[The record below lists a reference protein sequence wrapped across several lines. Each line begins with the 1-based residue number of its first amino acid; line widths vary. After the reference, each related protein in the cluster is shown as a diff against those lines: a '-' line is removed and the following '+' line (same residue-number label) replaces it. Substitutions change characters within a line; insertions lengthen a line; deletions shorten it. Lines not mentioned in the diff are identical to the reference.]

1 MDREVLRQT
10 LLAKLEEVT
19 GETIGPL
26 TDNANLRIDLGL
38 DSVDFVQLVIQL
50 QSEYGV
56 FLETKELERIVL
68 VGEFLDLLEA
78 KLSAMKAAA

>member
-10 LLAKLEEVT
+10 LVAKLEEVT
-19 GETIGPL
+19 GETIGPV
-26 TDNANLRIDLGL
+26 TDSANLRTNLGL

-50 QSEYGV
+50 QSEYGII
-56 FLETKELERIVL
+56 LQTKELENITM
-68 VGEFLDLLEA
+68 VGEFLNLLEA